1 MFKFALLS
9 LLICSSLSASKKD
22 FSDKVSGWFDNLN
35 VRSNLTTG
43 SYIHSGIGTHFLGG
57 NGVISSEVDRTYPV
71 HIGLPTFEAGC
82 GGISFTMGALSI
94 ASKDEFVSALKNIAS
109 NGGTYAFVL
118 ATQSL
123 SPQIMSAMS
132 NVQHWANQVNSMNV
146 NSCEFAQTAMKGAYA
161 GLKRGNQFACSQFQS
176 SGTQQDGSIEARKS
190 CSGKQ
195 QSSFLK
201 ELKQKTPEILVGDYN
216 VAWEVL
222 KKSPNLDDRTKQL
235 FLNFVGTVVVK
246 NTAHHDPKEEKD
258 EKKPEIY
265 FYSPKTKETL
275 EVLLHGGIL
284 KDAYKISDSDGL
296 NITKEEII
304 ISTESSWKNKIL
316 RNLESIQ
323 TKLFEEG
330 EGNHPVLDKEEQK
343 VLQMAKFPIG
353 SYISIMSQ
361 WSGDASKFVSPE
373 ECSTII
379 ASEQLY
385 DFMSKIINQVMNQA
399 HALKNLQCDEKS
411 LNDYINQLREAQS
424 IIRELESK
432 NFQEMTKKHQM
443 INFLM
448 QIDQMQREKSREV

>member
-1 MFKFALLS
+1 M
-9 LLICSSLSASKKD
+9 
-22 FSDKVSGWFDNLN
+22 
-35 VRSNLTTG
+35 
-43 SYIHSGIGTHFLGG
+43 
-57 NGVISSEVDRTYPV
+57 
-71 HIGLPTFEAGC
+71 
-82 GGISFTMGALSI
+82 
-94 ASKDEFVSALKNIAS
+94 
-109 NGGTYAFVL
+109 
-118 ATQSL
+118 
-123 SPQIMSAMS
+123 
-132 NVQHWANQVNSMNV
+132 
-146 NSCEFAQTAMKGAYA
+146 
-161 GLKRGNQFACSQFQS
+161 
-176 SGTQQDGSIEARKS
+176 
-190 CSGKQ
+190 
-195 QSSFLK
+195 K